1 MQIKNVEHF
10 NLQDCNNYLKNNP
23 NGELVESV
31 RLRQKQ
37 LIDQTNQV
45 NRKKDE
51 ERKREVHSYE
61 MNTQWIDMAEFNE
74 KKKYKSLSFPRCI
87 LKSIIFICLLIV
99 IIAVYYF
106 CTEHYI
112 YEEYASGQ
120 ASYVTGIEN
129 FLLRCDIID
138 TPWFWGDNFS
148 PHWDTYDVD
157 SCFGYISGI
166 GIISF
171 FILLLTNIWHTPFVR
186 KIYNIQDGDKSLKY
200 RIIQNKNGKV
210 GLCKVG
216 RLKLNKILDFDYDSL
231 FMINDNSYVCKNKNK
246 FGIYNTEVKK
256 WTVPIVYD
264 SIYAINNDTIDL
276 MKDKKVYS
284 FSHKGYRI
292 VK

>member
-1 MQIKNVEHF
+1 
-10 NLQDCNNYLKNNP
+10 
-23 NGELVESV
+23 
-31 RLRQKQ
+31 
-37 LIDQTNQV
+37 
-45 NRKKDE
+45 
-51 ERKREVHSYE
+51 
-61 MNTQWIDMAEFNE
+61 MAEFNE